1 MRGPRSLKQDQALL
15 DTEEG
20 ESVETDTNLPLKKSS
35 SRPRKSRK
43 NRGPDLK
50 TIENGT
56 WNPFERV
63 DPKILE
69 RLHRKHERNA
79 EKARKY
85 FLLTSEEDAP
95 I

>member
-1 MRGPRSLKQDQALL
+1 M
-15 DTEEG
+15 
-20 ESVETDTNLPLKKSS
+20 ETDTNSPPKKPS

-50 TIENGT
+50 AIENGT

-69 RLHRKHERNA
+69 MLHRKH

-85 FLLTSEEDAP
+85 FLLTSEEEDAP